1 MVAAALL
8 VGITAVLAGHQPVA
22 NAEALRR
29 EAAVLGGGTALLTL
43 LHLGAGAAWLA
54 MTEPDLNSPFDSR
67 LQQSVTLFW
76 PLVGLALLALFF
88 LWWTRLADLGHH
100 GEADVGAA
108 DQRPAAADEAEEP
121 VGPREQESM
130 ADAFARVE
138 QIDPVERLEHVQ
150 PLSADRGTPN
160 GYDEFFRRR

>member
-1 MVAAALL
+1 
-8 VGITAVLAGHQPVA
+8 
-22 NAEALRR
+22 
-29 EAAVLGGGTALLTL
+29 
-43 LHLGAGAAWLA
+43 